1 MLYDYLAGDKDI
13 NSKVLVEVG
22 TTREAVSGQDSTKY
36 FYNISN
42 ELGFKFITVD
52 MDEENSRNV
61 ESRFPNISAV
71 TMKGEDYLKEYQGMI
86 DYVYLDAFDFY
97 HSQHPQYRKDK
108 YRDILN
114 CEINNESC
122 HKMHLECCESLINK
136 MPTGG
141 IILFDDVL
149 NPQYDG
155 KGKTAIPFLLENN
168 FNVVRYHPG
177 VRGCLLVKQ

>member
-1 MLYDYLAGDKDI
+1 MSSHIMLYDYLAGDKDI

-122 HKMHLECCESLINK
+122 HKMHL
-136 MPTGG
+136 
-141 IILFDDVL
+141 FDDVL